1 MSSHSPLTPAPVP
14 ISRIECTVLAAASTA
29 SCAPTAGETGSTP
42 SSSECARACEMAG
55 DSSTKSS
62 AYRQLRSLLD
72 TCPPSSLTTMA
83 PPRER
88 PGRRAYADPVSFG
101 LTFDKLLIIAIIAV
115 FLIGP
120 DRLPGYAA
128 QLARL
133 VKSLRGMADGAKE
146 RMREEMGP
154 EFDEVDW
161 KKLDPRQYDPRRIIR
176 EALVDEVA
184 PRRRSPSRPR
194 SRTSSRPTTS
204 GSASSARRA
213 RRPSTPRP
221 PSQPLAR

>member
-1 MSSHSPLTPAPVP
+1 M
-14 ISRIECTVLAAASTA
+14 
-29 SCAPTAGETGSTP
+29 
-42 SSSECARACEMAG
+42 
-55 DSSTKSS
+55 
-62 AYRQLRSLLD
+62 
-72 TCPPSSLTTMA
+72 
-83 PPRER
+83 
-88 PGRRAYADPVSFG
+88 SFG

-184 PRRRSPSRPR
+184 PRRRRSRSRAPEA
-194 SRTSSRPTTS
+194 SRTSSPPTTS
-204 GSASSARRA
+204 ASASSARRA
-213 RRPSTPRP
+213 PRPSTPKP
-221 PSQPLAR
+221 PSA